1 MSNNLTNEQ
10 IRQLYME
17 TLKNKEKI
25 YNYTYNNI
33 EKNVKIG
40 DIAETILKIRK
51 TLNIPSYVDDEK
63 LLIGF
68 LPQHYEIFEAEGDK
82 VFNYHCLKYLKAK
95 IPKKVESNIVEPIG
109 INEIKIKEGLLRGN
123 KHMLHISKK
132 NGLFEIV
139 KDLYINILNVKATP
153 SKLVPDIFESIIGII
168 IDSNNDIDE
177 TFKWIEENLVPYYDL
192 NMINKRD
199 PYSTLNLYIQGIVSK
214 KKLSNPKFHV
224 NNKDYITV
232 ISSYQKGQFKC
243 NLMIPHPNIFSEH
256 IACAIPIIAPANGR
270 ITWWNS
276 RPLGYKPLSNG
287 NFEKWLK
294 KNSNER
300 IKWVNDIRY
309 NNLSAKELLSYKE
322 NKEDKDKIHLNHGI
336 TIDTSATVDLLTIC
350 VGKRNGKDEFE
361 KIVVPPG
368 SYITSFNKFNK
379 DQEIKKGDLLGYIY
393 FPQMLIY
400 GKGYNKNDSEACHEA
415 ALTILAKKG
424 DKLKEYYGKNFESED
439 WKKMLEDRKEF
450 AKARQKNNNLDYQT
464 MFKLDRKRHN
474 NRFSNNKS
482 NNNKSN
488 NNRSNNKANNKANN
502 NRSNNKKFSIFIK
515 NMAWGK
521 EEEIIR
527 SHFKGN
533 INFKIV
539 TDKNTNKSKGIAFVE
554 FDNKKDRDNA
564 VNFNNTKIFGR
575 KISVES
581 K

>member
-1 MSNNLTNEQ
+1 MSNNLSNEE
-10 IRQLYME
+10 IRKLYME

-33 EKNVKIG
+33 EKNVKLS
-40 DIAETILKIRK
+40 DLAEIILKIRK

-63 LLIGF
+63 LLMGF
-68 LPQHYEIFEAEGDK
+68 LPQFYEIFEAEGDK

-95 IPKKVESNIVEPIG
+95 IPKKVESNIIEPIQ

-123 KHMLHISKK
+123 KHMLHIAKK

-139 KDLYINILNVKATP
+139 KDLYINILKIKVTP
-153 SKLVPDIFESIIGII
+153 TKLVPDIFESIIGII
-168 IDSNNDIDE
+168 IDSNNDINR
-177 TFKWIEENLVPYYDL
+177 TFQWIDDYLVPYYDL

-232 ISSYQKGQFKC
+232 IPSYQKGQFKC

-256 IACAIPIIAPANGR
+256 IACGIPILAPANGS
-270 ITWWNS
+270 ITWWNN

-300 IKWVNDIRY
+300 IKWVNDSRF

-322 NKEDKDKIHLNHGI
+322 NKDKIHLNHGI

-368 SYITSFNKFNK
+368 SYITSFDKFNK

-424 DKLKEYYGKNFESED
+424 DKLKEYCGKNFESED
-439 WKKMLEDRKEF
+439 WKKMLEDRREY
-450 AKARQKNNNLDYQT
+450 AKARQKNNSLDHQT
-464 MFKLDRKRHN
+464 MFKLDKKRQ
-474 NRFSNNKS
+474 
-482 NNNKSN
+482 
-488 NNRSNNKANNKANN
+488 NNRSNKKYNDYG
-502 NRSNNKKFSIFIK
+502 SSNKKFSIYIK

-527 SHFKGN
+527 KYFKGN
-533 INFKIV
+533 INFNV
-539 TDKNTNKSKGIAFVE
+539 LTDKKTNKTKGIAFVD
-554 FDNKKDRDNA
+554 FDNKEDRDNA
-564 VNFNNTKIFGR
+564 VKFNNTKIFGR
-575 KISVES
+575 KISIES
-581 K
+581 KKN

>member
-1 MSNNLTNEQ
+1 MSNNLSNEE
-10 IRQLYME
+10 IRKLYME

-33 EKNVKIG
+33 EKNVKLS
-40 DIAETILKIRK
+40 DLAEIILKIRK

-63 LLIGF
+63 LLMGF
-68 LPQHYEIFEAEGDK
+68 LPQFYEIFEAEGDK

-95 IPKKVESNIVEPIG
+95 IPKKVESNIIEPIQ

-123 KHMLHISKK
+123 KHMLHIAKK

-139 KDLYINILNVKATP
+139 KDLYINILKIKVTP
-153 SKLVPDIFESIIGII
+153 TKLVPDIFESIIGII
-168 IDSNNDIDE
+168 IDSNNDINR
-177 TFKWIEENLVPYYDL
+177 TFQWIDDYLVPYYDL

-232 ISSYQKGQFKC
+232 IPSYQKGQFKC

-256 IACAIPIIAPANGR
+256 IACGIPILAPANGS
-270 ITWWNS
+270 ITWWNN

-300 IKWVNDIRY
+300 IKWVNDSRF

-322 NKEDKDKIHLNHGI
+322 NKDKIHLNHGI

-368 SYITSFNKFNK
+368 SYITSFDKFNK

-424 DKLKEYYGKNFESED
+424 DKLKEYCGKNFESED
-439 WKKMLEDRKEF
+439 WKKMLEDRREY
-450 AKARQKNNNLDYQT
+450 AKARQKNNNLDHQT
-464 MFKLDRKRHN
+464 MFKLDRKRQ
-474 NRFSNNKS
+474 
-482 NNNKSN
+482 
-488 NNRSNNKANNKANN
+488 NNRSNKKYNDYG
-502 NRSNNKKFSIFIK
+502 SSNKKFSIYIK
-515 NMAWGK
+515 NMAWGR

-533 INFKIV
+533 TNFKII
-539 TDKNTNKSKGIAFVE
+539 TDKNTNKSKGIAYVD

-564 VNFNNTKIFGR
+564 VKFNNTKIFGR
-575 KISVES
+575 KIFVES